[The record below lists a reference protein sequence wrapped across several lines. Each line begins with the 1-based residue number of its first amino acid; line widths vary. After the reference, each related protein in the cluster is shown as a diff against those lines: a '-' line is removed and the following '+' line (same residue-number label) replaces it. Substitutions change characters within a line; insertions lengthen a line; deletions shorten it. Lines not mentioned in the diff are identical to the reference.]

1 MKKKG
6 LITSIIGICIIGGVS
21 VGGYSAYTNEKANET
36 ANIKA
41 KVNTKE
47 MKIED
52 EKTKVQAVTITKTPA
67 QKKVEEKEAPKEEV
81 VIDKKVTNLN
91 ENTKE
96 EVVHKNIEDEKSK
109 QKSQITHVS
118 TKDHKEIKSEESQV
132 NQTKK
137 SDAEI
142 ANKERTRAIAMGE
155 FDWKMQCARKDISEG
170 KYKEAETII
179 HTYTSND
186 YMTKKWQYD
195 QVNSLL
201 NEIKEKKEQENKPQE
216 NKHEEKKNT
225 SNEKA
230 KGDGYT
236 YANALAT
243 LKRSFGAKADEYN
256 YSGSDKSG
264 DNNGFGYLIGVSRK
278 DNKSDGNIG
287 AWQVKPSGEVIQ
299 AG

>member
-52 EKTKVQAVTITKTPA
+52 EKTKVQAVTIAKTPA

-96 EVVHKNIEDEKSK
+96 KVAHKNIEDDKSK
-109 QKSQITHVS
+109 QKSQITHAS
-118 TKDHKEIKSEESQV
+118 TKDHKEIKSEES
-132 NQTKK
+132 
-137 SDAEI
+137 
-142 ANKERTRAIAMGE
+142 
-155 FDWKMQCARKDISEG
+155 
-170 KYKEAETII
+170 
-179 HTYTSND
+179 
-186 YMTKKWQYD
+186 
-195 QVNSLL
+195 
-201 NEIKEKKEQENKPQE
+201 QE

-243 LKRSFGAKADEYN
+243 LKGSFGAKADEYN